1 MSKNPIIYLLLS
13 ILCVTTSCH
22 TGIEGTKTIKLSRSE
37 KKELAPTA
45 EERLMNGIHIPT
57 LNEWQKGKPFLVA
70 DERIAL
76 VFDPFNIGI
85 PLDSLVCKTIDYAG
99 VALKP
104 TPGGSDEAVIVF
116 LYDGKQLTY
125 STGKSLQNAETSI
138 TSMDVPMT
146 IDPQIVEDARNLLKG
161 KKVWTKSQLWYDADE
176 NKVTGRKFVPVT
188 ITDIIPGSIVF
199 PLKVFIKDETGKDAV
214 MFMNIGNVGI
224 ESRTFQNL
232 FSLTD
237 PKSRYPHIQ
246 PEMWEAICH
255 GKVRLGMT
263 KDECKL
269 ALGNPSDVNI
279 GHDWNS
285 TIDLWQ
291 YPDGTFLRFQ
301 DGLLVSFR

>member
-1 MSKNPIIYLLLS
+1 MLKNPIIYLLLS
-13 ILCVTTSCH
+13 ILCVAASCH
-22 TGIEGTKTIKLSRSE
+22 TGIESTKTIKLTKSDR
-37 KKELAPTA
+37 KELAATP
-45 EERLMNGIHIPT
+45 EELLMGGIHIPT

-76 VFDPFNIGI
+76 VFDPFNVGM
-85 PLDSLVCKTIDYAG
+85 PLDSLVGKTIEYAG

-116 LYDGKQLTY
+116 LYNGKQLTY

-161 KKVWTKSQLWYDADE
+161 KKVWTKSKLWYDVEE
-176 NKVTGRKFVPVT
+176 NKIDGRKFVPVT

-199 PLKVFIKDETGKDAV
+199 PLKVFIKDENGEDAV
-214 MFMNIGNVGI
+214 MFMNIGTIGI

-246 PEMWEAICH
+246 PEMWEAICN
-255 GKVRLGMT
+255 GKVRIGMT

-269 ALGNPSDVNI
+269 ALGNPTDVNS

-285 TIDLWQ
+285 TLDYWQ
-291 YPDGTFLRFQ
+291 YSDGTFLRFQ